1 MKDYYKILGVPRD
14 AGIEEIKSAY
24 RRLAM
29 KYHPDR
35 NPGDKDAE
43 EKFKEITEAYEVL
56 SSPEKRRRYDA
67 GAEFDFSDFFSGGIS
82 DAIRFFMEQFGFGYE
97 PSEEFIRQ
105 RGEDIRVVVELELEE
120 ILTGVEKRI
129 KLKRYVSCPVCFGRG
144 YPPDAP
150 PEVCPTCH
158 GRGRVK
164 RVTESIFGSF
174 STITTC
180 PTCGG
185 AGRIVSKKCPNCRGT
200 GRVKEESTVSVRIPP
215 GVSDGQYLRLS
226 GKGDVGVHGGR
237 PGDLI
242 VVFREKPHK
251 VFERSGDDLL
261 VTVPISFA
269 DAALGTRIEV
279 PTLSGEV
286 SLKIPPGTQS
296 GQLFRIRGK
305 GLPHLN
311 TDLYGDIVVEVIV
324 WVPQKL
330 SKRERELIKE
340 FSAVTSVP
348 KNPDRSFFKKL
359 KKRLLG

>member
-1 MKDYYKILGVPRD
+1 MKDYYKILGVSRD
-14 AGIEEIKSAY
+14 AATEEIKSAY

-29 KYHPDR
+29 RYHPDR
-35 NPGDKDAE
+35 NPGDKEAE

-56 SSPEKRRRYDA
+56 SDLEKRRRYDA
-67 GAEFDFSDFFSGGIS
+67 GGEFDFSDFFSGGIS

-97 PSEEFIRQ
+97 PSERSVGR
-105 RGEDIRVVVELELEE
+105 RGEDIQAVVEIELEE
-120 ILTGVEKRI
+120 IREGVEKKI
-129 KLKRYVSCPVCFGRG
+129 KLKRYVACPVCSGKG

-150 PEVCPTCH
+150 PEVCPTCR
-158 GRGRVK
+158 GRGQVR

-174 STITTC
+174 SSISIC

-185 AGRIVSKKCPNCRGT
+185 TGRVFSRKCSNCGGT
-200 GRVKEESTVSVRIPP
+200 GRVREDSTVSVHIPP

-226 GKGDVGVHGGR
+226 GKGDVGVRGGR

-242 VVFREKPHK
+242 VVFREKPHSI
-251 VFERSGDDLL
+251 FERSGDDLL
-261 VTVPISFA
+261 ITIPISFA
-269 DAALGTRIEV
+269 DAALGTKIDV

-286 SLKIPPGTQS
+286 SLKIPAGTQS
-296 GQLFRIRGK
+296 GQLFRIKGM

-311 TDLYGDIVVEVIV
+311 TSLYGDIVVEIVV

-330 SKRERELIKE
+330 SKRERELIRE
-340 FSAVTSVP
+340 FSTVTSLP

-359 KKRLLG
+359 RKKLLG